1 VEFVCEEV
9 WIAKSGRCK
18 LQGVV
23 KQEKDVSEAKT
34 TMFFIRIMMNCTQLG
49 IN

>member
-1 VEFVCEEV
+1 
-9 WIAKSGRCK
+9 
-18 LQGVV
+18 LQRVGVISYKV
-23 KQEKDVSEAKT
+23 LEKQEKDVSEAKT